1 MEGIRIS
8 TMETDLAKDL
18 NYLGLLDKSREIY
31 AELGEQAALSYIKY
45 SHRLLSK
52 VYHPDLNPLNEEKAR
67 KAQQRLNQVSERISR
82 LEDKDLIKVLIKKEP
97 SIKGQEERKQ
107 PEKVKILVVEDEFG
121 LHEIFREIFR
131 MEGYDVRIAVNGV
144 QGYELYNKFKPH
156 LVFTDIIMPEMNGL
170 ELVSKIREINPQI
183 KVIYMSGFFGIKQVK
198 ERIKEEVENYG
209 YLTLSK
215 PFKLST
221 MLEIVKDYL
230 SDGDSLKISL

>member
-1 MEGIRIS
+1 VKP
-8 TMETDLAKDL
+8 DLASDL
-18 NYLGLLDKSREIY
+18 NYLGLLEKAKEIY

-67 KAQQRLNQVSERISR
+67 QAQQKLNRVSERISK
-82 LEDKDLIKVLIKKEP
+82 LEDEEIIRVLVNKDLPIPVAGEEEP
-97 SIKGQEERKQ
+97 PVKI
-107 PEKVKILVVEDEFG
+107 KILVVEDEFG

-131 MEGYDVRIAVNGV
+131 MEGYDVRIATNGV
-144 QGYELYNKFKPH
+144 QGYELFKKFNPD

-170 ELVSKIREINPQI
+170 ELVGKIREINPRI
-183 KVIYMSGFFGIKQVK
+183 KVIYMSGFFGIKQVRL
-198 ERIKEEVENYG
+198 RIQEEVEQYG

-221 MLEIVKDYL
+221 MLEMVKEYL
-230 SDGDSLKISL
+230 AVDSPLKINR